1 MKRKLVYLPSVYSKD
16 IVDNINSYF
25 DKGYDIEGVLDA
37 DSGFYLVLILN
48 NNEEY
53 KYAGLKKLDSYFPY
67 DNLKQL
73 IEENVIYTDNFPRK
87 WTSTSTENIKP
98 N

>member
-1 MKRKLVYLPSVYSKD
+1 MKRKLVYLPSTYYSKD
-16 IVDNINSYF
+16 IVDDINSYF

-48 NNEEY
+48 NNENY
-53 KYAGLKKLDSYFPY
+53 KYTGIKKLDLPY
-67 DNLKQL
+67 DKLKL
-73 IEENVIYTDNFPRK
+73 IEENITYTSSEFPQH
-87 WTSTSTENIKP
+87 WTSTNTEDIKP

>member
-1 MKRKLVYLPSVYSKD
+1 MKRKLVYLPSTYYSKD

-25 DKGYDIEGVLDA
+25 DKGYNIEGILDA
-37 DSGFYLVLILN
+37 DTGFYLVLILN

-53 KYAGLKKLDSYFPY
+53 KYTGLKKLDLSY
-67 DNLKQL
+67 DKLKL
-73 IEENVIYTDNFPRK
+73 IEENINYTSYEFPQH
-87 WTSTSTENIKP
+87 WNSTNTEDIKT

>member
-67 DNLKQL
+67 DKLKL
-73 IEENVIYTDNFPRK
+73 IEENVIYTDNFQRK

>member
-1 MKRKLVYLPSVYSKD
+1 MKRKLLYLPSVYSKD

-25 DKGYDIEGVLDA
+25 DKGYNIEDVLDA
-37 DSGFYLVLILN
+37 ANGFYLVLILN

-53 KYAGLKKLDSYFPY
+53 KYAGLNKLESYFPY
-67 DNLKQL
+67 DKLKQL
-73 IEENVIYTDNFPRK
+73 IEENVIYTDNFPIK